1 VGQRVQ
7 NIIFNSCI
15 LLNCLLLSITVLGDK
30 IAVPTVLQVVGRMHP
45 LLLHFPIVLVFLGII
60 TESVI
65 KRSDNQSLKETANWL
80 LLSAAFTS
88 AITAL
93 MGSFLSREG
102 GYDQQAIAWHQW
114 TGVAV
119 SFICLCWYAW
129 REKIRSLRFVNVL
142 IASVAAV
149 AVVITGHKGANIT
162 HGNNFILAPLS
173 PAENKE
179 VAVPLN
185 DAEAYRH
192 FIQPILQ
199 AKCMGCHN
207 TKKAKG
213 GLVMETEALLL
224 KGGKNGKL
232 WDSTSPDFGLMMQR
246 IHMAEDGKEH
256 MPPVGKP
263 QLTEEEKK
271 SIFYWLKSGASFTK
285 KIVAY
290 DEADSLRILAAG
302 KFKRTGAAVY
312 DFPVADAGTIKK
324 LNTDYRVVQPV
335 DAQSPAL
342 SVEFYGAGFYKGE
355 QLKELEI
362 VKNNIISLGLNKM
375 PVKDEDL
382 KWISGFTNLRKLNL
396 SFTQITG
403 AGLAQLQ
410 PLKELQQLSLS
421 GNALKATDLSVFN
434 GMNKLNTVYL
444 WNTGI
449 RESDLV
455 AVKTAFPGV
464 SFQTGFN
471 GDTVITQLSAPIIE
485 AEEAFFTTVVPVKI
499 KGLIRNTVV
508 RYTTDGSTPDSLTSP
523 LYKGE
528 ILIDK
533 TSILKVKAFL
543 PGWVSSNIAEKSF
556 YHAGIK
562 IDSIELETKPNAQY
576 AANGGTTLHDQIK
589 GDLNFRTKWLGYRE
603 GDLKAYLYFSSPVKL
618 SGITL
623 SMLMDVNS
631 YIMPAQQIEVWG
643 GASKSNLR
651 LLQKINP
658 DQPKMIMP
666 PTMAMNQVTFPLTEL
681 KVLKVVV
688 KPVIL
693 PNWHPGKGERGWVF
707 FDEFFVQ

>member
-1 VGQRVQ
+1 MGQRVQ

-15 LLNCLLLSITVLGDK
+15 LLNGLLLTITVLGDK
-30 IAVPTVLQVVGRMHP
+30 IAVPAVLQVVGRMHP
-45 LLLHFPIVLVFLGII
+45 LLLHFPIVLVCLAFIMEL
-60 TESVI
+60 VI
-65 KRSDNQSLKETANWL
+65 KRSVNQPLKEAANWL
-80 LLSAAFTS
+80 LLAAAFTS
-88 AITAL
+88 ALTAL
-93 MGSFLSREG
+93 MGSFLSRET
-102 GYDQQAIAWHQW
+102 GYDQDAIAWHQW
-114 TGVAV
+114 TGIAV
-119 SFICLCWYAW
+119 SFISLCWYAW
-129 REKIRSLRFVNVL
+129 REKLRSIRFVNILV
-142 IASVAAV
+142 ASVAAM

-162 HGNNFILAPLS
+162 HGNNFLLAPLS

-179 VAVPLN
+179 ATVPLD
-185 DAEAYRH
+185 DAVAYTH

-199 AKCMGCHN
+199 TKCMGCHN

-213 GLVMETEALLL
+213 RLVMETEALLL

-232 WDSTSPDFGLMMQR
+232 WDSTAPDFGLMMQR
-246 IHMAEDGKEH
+246 IHKPEDSKEH

-302 KFKRTGAAVY
+302 KFKATGAVVY
-312 DFPVADAGTIKK
+312 DFPAADAATVKK
-324 LNTDYRVVQPV
+324 LNTDYRVVQPL

-355 QLKELEI
+355 QLKELDIIKNTI
-362 VKNNIISLGLNKM
+362 VTLGLNKM

-382 KWISGFTNLRKLNL
+382 KWIAGFTNLRKLNL
-396 SFTQITG
+396 SFTKITG
-403 AGLAQLQ
+403 AGLTQLKS
-410 PLKELQQLSLS
+410 LKELRQLSLS
-421 GNALKATDLSVFN
+421 GNALKTTDFTVFKGMDNLS
-434 GMNKLNTVYL
+434 TVYL

-449 RESDLV
+449 RESDL
-455 AVKTAFPGV
+455 AVLKSAFPKV
-464 SFQTGFN
+464 SFQAGFN
-471 GDTVITQLSAPIIE
+471 GDTVITQLSAPVIE
-485 AEEAFFTTVVPVKI
+485 AEEAFFTSPVPVKI

-508 RYTTDGSTPDSLTSP
+508 RYTTDGTTPDSLTSP

-528 ILIDK
+528 ILIDR

-543 PGWVSSNIAEKSF
+543 PGWVSSTVAEKSF

-562 IDSIELETKPNAQY
+562 IDSIELETKPNPQY
-576 AANGGTTLHDQIK
+576 TASGGVTLHDKIK

-603 GDLKAYLYFSSPVKL
+603 SDMKAFLYFNNPVKL
-618 SGITL
+618 SGITM

-643 GASKSNLR
+643 GASKSSLR
-651 LLQKINP
+651 LLSKIYP
-658 DQPKMIMP
+658 VQPTMIVP
-666 PTMAMNQVTFPLTEL
+666 PTMAMNQLTFPLTEL

-688 KPVIL
+688 KPVTL
-693 PNWHPGKGERGWVF
+693 PNWHPGKGEKGWVF